1 MPPGPRPAARR
12 RPGRPDGAAYADP
25 MKIVSKV
32 GTIVGVLVLLA
43 GLGVL
48 GYGTFQIWQQY
59 LAISADRSKEFINPL
74 PTSLLGTL
82 IVAVG
87 AFLSGL
93 SLYRGGRPEA
103 PHADVPPAAH

>member
-1 MPPGPRPAARR
+1 
-12 RPGRPDGAAYADP
+12 
-25 MKIVSKV
+25 MKILSRV
-32 GTIVGVLVLLA
+32 GTIVGILVLLA

-82 IVAVG
+82 IIAVG
-87 AFLSGL
+87 AFLFGL
-93 SLYRGGRPEA
+93 SLHREGR
-103 PHADVPPAAH
+103 ADIQRPDGTTMVR